1 MALYSD
7 LYRPRGGVEIY
18 RHPYAHV
25 CLAQDELTRLVQVLV
40 VKVKVALAVTQW
52 IGKRMG

>member
-40 VKVKVALAVTQW
+40 VRVKVTVAVTQW
-52 IGKRMG
+52 STKQ